1 MGDMIIPV
9 SMDLATFEVASC
21 DLSQEYWTPNDV
33 GEKRR
38 MVFVEVTERT
48 VLDQKTAE
56 EILLPCVVFIQ
67 PINGESKTVVNG
79 SKRLVAVFENNAM
92 EPGTP
97 VEITYKGKKKN
108 RTNGNMSD
116 DWSVV
121 KLSAAKAKK

>member
-1 MGDMIIPV
+1 MSNDLIIPV
-9 SMDLATFEVASC
+9 SMNLAEFEVASC

-38 MVFVEVTERT
+38 MVFVEVQERV
-48 VLDQKTAE
+48 VLDQKSSE
-56 EILLPCVVFIQ
+56 EILLPCVVFVQ
-67 PINGESKTVVNG
+67 PINGENKTIVNG

-92 EPGTP
+92 DKGTP

-121 KLSAAKAKK
+121 KLSAKAKK

>member
-38 MVFVEVTERT
+38 MVFVEVNERT

-67 PINGESKTVVNG
+67 PINNESKTVVNG

-92 EPGTP
+92 EAGTP